1 MTIEDDFRE
10 HAERCRLMAEASA
23 KSADRASWLLL
34 AQNWQTLAQD
44 MEADPPEERGQTEAK
59 SA

>member
-1 MTIEDDFRE
+1 MAIEDDFRK

-23 KSADRASWLLL
+23 KPADRAFSLLL

-44 MEADPPEERGQTEAK
+44 MKAEPPEEREQTDAK